1 MDNENNVINFQ
12 EYNVAK
18 KATKEL
24 PIIKHI
30 LDDMK
35 GKLNKYKVYKI
46 VAEILWAVRQSEMFL
61 DAQLKYYNG
70 VLKAKEKDNGP
81 QNSK

>member
-1 MDNENNVINFQ
+1 MDNDNIINFQ

-24 PIIKHI
+24 PIIKRI

-35 GKLNKYKVYKI
+35 GKLDQYKVYKI
-46 VAEILWAVRQSEMFL
+46 VSEILWAVRQSEMFL

-81 QNSK
+81 QNNK